1 MAFVGTTNTQNPY
14 AFHNT
19 VQGKFSLSFGK
30 KKKLSRNFRAKRLP
44 LCFLSVH
51 CLGDN
56 HFIFLNLSKY
66 KFLF

>member
-30 KKKLSRNFRAKRLP
+30 KKNYLEI
-44 LCFLSVH
+44 
-51 CLGDN
+51 LGLRDYP
-56 HFIFLNLSKY
+56 FVFSLYTVLEIITSFS
-66 KFLF
+66 